1 MSNEFNGSDNDQAW
15 VALTANDPATAA
27 ANPELDAIKASVL
40 AEAGKVTPI
49 SKRSWLAPVAVAA
62 SVALFVGGG
71 AGYTIAAQSA
81 SESTNSIARPAIEMG
96 GTAESQDAKMSAI
109 WGGRAY
115 LEAGSGISDTSGVQ
129 VGYTFDASDIDR
141 KAQLEVIADTFSVD
155 GKITGSKADGYF
167 IGDQNY
173 VEAVAQVSGSSWD
186 LSQLITWNYSDSSV
200 SPMYCGENMP
210 MYDTRSGDSG
220 AAEPSVVTETDLVM
234 PEPMPTAVPA
244 PAPGNCDVP
253 AGVLPTDDSAFSLAK
268 EKFQALGFDSTS
280 ANWTVTDGGGM
291 WGYNSELASAYK
303 LVTAKVVI
311 DGLDSKQ
318 SWTMTVGPDDTILS
332 ANGFYANFVP
342 TSEYEVVGAKT
353 AIERTQNGLWI
364 NLPAQEVYKEGI
376 IYPMELGTTSN
387 QSAVARNQAGQPVLD
402 SGVDR
407 ITISKAE
414 SSLISWNL
422 NDGSMILLPA
432 YLLSE
437 SSADDSRQWLQLSI
451 ADEHVDFS

>member
-1 MSNEFNGSDNDQAW
+1 M
-15 VALTANDPATAA
+15 
-27 ANPELDAIKASVL
+27 
-40 AEAGKVTPI
+40 
-49 SKRSWLAPVAVAA
+49 
-62 SVALFVGGG
+62 GG
-71 AGYTIAAQSA
+71 A
-81 SESTNSIARPAIEMG
+81 P
-96 GTAESQDAKMSAI
+96 ESQDAKMSSI

-129 VGYTFDASDIDR
+129 VGYTFDASDVDR

-173 VEAVAQVSGSSWD
+173 VKAVAQISGSSWD
-186 LSQLITWNYSDSSV
+186 LSQLITWSYSDSSV
-200 SPMYCGENMP
+200 SPTYCGENMP
-210 MYDTRSGDSG
+210 MFDTRSGDSG
-220 AAEPSVVTETDLVM
+220 VAAPSVVSETDLAT
-234 PEPMPTAVPA
+234 PEPMPTVVPEPIPTVVPEPIPTVVPEPIPTVVPEPIPTTEPA
-244 PAPGNCDVP
+244 PAPSNCEVP
-253 AGVLPTDDSAFSLAK
+253 AGVLPSDDSALSLAK

-291 WGYNSELASAYK
+291 WGYSSELASAYK
-303 LVTAKVVI
+303 QVTAKVMI
-311 DGLDSKQ
+311 DGLDSKE
-318 SWTMTVGPDDTILS
+318 SWTMTVGPDGTILS
-332 ANGFYANFVP
+332 ANGFYANFIP
-342 TSEYEVVGAKT
+342 TSEYEIVGAKT

-364 NLPAQEVYKEGI
+364 NLPAQEVYKDGM

-387 QSAVARNQAGQPVLD
+387 PSSVARNQAGQPVLD

-437 SSADDSRQWLQLSI
+437 SSSNDSRQWSQLAI
-451 ADEHVDFS
+451 ADEYVDFS